1 MVPAL
6 SLTMIAI
13 SGTAV
18 LSVARQPFTAT
29 IAWISLGLAVAAG
42 AVMTLV
48 SEGRLGGDAAPDALR
63 E

>member
-1 MVPAL
+1 VPAL

-13 SGTAV
+13 SGITVLAV
-18 LSVARQPFTAT
+18 TRQPFSTT
-29 IAWISLGLAVAAG
+29 IAWVSLVIAGAAG

-48 SEGRLGGDAAPDALR
+48 SEGRLGGDAALDAPR